1 MPKFNDQQEA
11 DEVIKF
17 IDPEID
23 KDESTN
29 AIMKICVRQF
39 PCFSEANIFNT
50 IIEWKITK

>member
-11 DEVIKF
+11 DAVIKF

-29 AIMKICVRQF
+29 AIMRICINQF

>member
-11 DEVIKF
+11 DAVIKF

-50 IIEWKITK
+50 IIKWKITK

>member
-1 MPKFNDQQEA
+1 MPKFSDQQEA
-11 DEVIKF
+11 DAVIEF
-17 IDPEID
+17 IEPEID

>member
-1 MPKFNDQQEA
+1 MPKFSDQQEA
-11 DEVIKF
+11 DAVIKF
-17 IDPEID
+17 IEPEID

>member
-11 DEVIKF
+11 DAVIEF

-23 KDESTN
+23 KGELTN
-29 AIMKICVRQF
+29 TIMKICVRQF